1 MCRNVC
7 FTADKANLDN
17 YPFVYDIPV
26 INYGTIVEIQSTRC
40 NGITEC
46 WNDIDELEC
55 GFSTSDTILIGM
67 LSIRNKLDHRVS
79 ISHVIKKKLSYA

>member
-1 MCRNVC
+1 MCI
-7 FTADKANLDN
+7 FTTDKNQDDYA
-17 YPFVYDIPV
+17 YDIPV
-26 INYGTIVEIQSTRC
+26 INYGTVVEIQSTRC

-67 LSIRNKLDHRVS
+67 LLIRN
-79 ISHVIKKKLSYA
+79 

>member
-1 MCRNVC
+1 MCF
-7 FTADKANLDN
+7 FTADKNQYHNAN
-17 YPFVYDIPV
+17 DIPV
-26 INYGTIVEIQSTRC
+26 INYGTVVEIQSTRC

-67 LSIRNKLDHRVS
+67 LSIRNK
-79 ISHVIKKKLSYA
+79 

>member
-1 MCRNVC
+1 MCV
-7 FTADKANLDN
+7 FTADKKEYSYNN
-17 YPFVYDIPV
+17 YAYDIPV
-26 INYGTIVEIQSTRC
+26 INYGTVVEIQSTRC

-67 LSIRNKLDHRVS
+67 L
-79 ISHVIKKKLSYA
+79 

>member
-1 MCRNVC
+1 MS
-7 FTADKANLDN
+7 FFFYADYNPIPSFA
-17 YPFVYDIPV
+17 YEIPV
-26 INYGTIVEIQSTRC
+26 INYGTVVEIQSTRC

-67 LSIRNKLDHRVS
+67 LSVGNK
-79 ISHVIKKKLSYA
+79 